1 MTFGMTPLNHFLLH
15 EYVDR
20 KPSFRSLV
28 NLIVHDIIKI
38 ADLVALMKTGFFCCN
53 TKVRRNTI
61 CL

>member
-28 NLIVHDIIKI
+28 KLIVHDILKI
-38 ADLVALMKTGFFCCN
+38 ADLVTLMNPSFYFVVT
-53 TKVRRNTI
+53 RNMTI

>member
-28 NLIVHDIIKI
+28 KLIVHDILKI
-38 ADLVALMKTGFFCCN
+38 ADLVSLMNPSFYF
-53 TKVRRNTI
+53 VRRMTI